1 MYTLYHSRKEKIIE
15 VKKAKKALQGLDYKD
30 HVTRYNDCYFICSK
44 RSLLVEK
51 AKEIKAEWIA
61 EVQKEL
67 NALEAIEIK

>member
-30 HVTRYNDCYFICSK
+30 HVTAHNDYYYICSK

-61 EVQKEL
+61 EAQEEL
-67 NALEAIEIK
+67 KSLEAIEIK